1 MDGRRINKKKGVR
14 ESSIW
19 AANRDSR
26 MKSICELQQICLQNR
41 KKQDELFEID
51 LKYFIKNIEEQI
63 EKNAEKGIDT
73 TKFWIGYGER
83 DIGEGYIKYTR
94 FRDVT
99 LRLEEYFINAGFK
112 VYTFD
117 NTILEIRLL

>member
-1 MDGRRINKKKGVR
+1 
-14 ESSIW
+14 
-19 AANRDSR
+19 
-26 MKSICELQQICLQNR
+26 MKTVFELQQIYLQAC

-63 EKNAEKGIDT
+63 EDNAENGIDT

-117 NTILEIRLL
+117 GSILEIRLPLCEM

>member
-1 MDGRRINKKKGVR
+1 
-14 ESSIW
+14 
-19 AANRDSR
+19 
-26 MKSICELQQICLQNR
+26 MKSIYELQQICLQSR
-41 KKQDELFEID
+41 KRQDELFEID
-51 LKYFIKNIEEQI
+51 LEYFIKNIEEQI

-99 LRLEEYFINAGFK
+99 PRLEEYFINAGFK

-117 NTILEIRLL
+117 GSILEIRLPSCEIIRLPLCEM